1 MQVGQE
7 FIPFKL
13 FLGAIIP
20 NAILELEDL
29 TPGAKLV
36 YARLSQHAGRDG
48 RCFPSQKTLAKEVGM
63 SENAVQIAIDLLV
76 KKGFIKRINPTGK
89 ERLEHASC
97 EYKFLWHESFEAK
110 HLTSEAKKEIK
121 IEKNAGDTKTG
132 TPEIE
137 NFGIN
142 IEKNNILSSD
152 SNYKSKQGTE
162 APSENPIPENNISN
176 DSSIL
181 KEPKTFGCPVC
192 EEIHHSLE
200 QVGTEA
206 PGGNVPSIKDDL
218 RQVVSENIREE
229 TFPEKVLRYM
239 LPSKRIAEDI
249 NLQVVES
256 MVDFAREH
264 KTFKDYLGDVNRFL
278 RHFNWIRD
286 QYQATGGIL

>member
-97 EYKFLWHESFEAK
+97 EYKFLWHKSFEAK
-110 HLTSEAKKEIK
+110 HLTPEAKKEIK
-121 IEKNAGDTKTG
+121 LEKNIGDTKTG
-132 TPEIE
+132 APEIE

-152 SNYKSKQGTE
+152 SNYKSKQGTG
-162 APSENPIPENNISN
+162 APSENPIPQTIIPNVH
-176 DSSIL
+176 SIL
-181 KEPKTFGCPVC
+181 IESETLKPDV
-192 EEIHHSLE
+192 
-200 QVGTEA
+200 VGTGA
-206 PGGNVPSIKDDL
+206 PGGNVPSYKDNL
-218 RQVVSENIREE
+218 RQAASENIREE

-249 NLQVVES
+249 NLQAVES
-256 MVDFAREH
+256 LVDFAREH
-264 KTFKDYLGDVNRFL
+264 KTFKDYVGDVNRFL

-286 QYQATGGIL
+286 QYQATGGQP